1 MDNCT
6 VLDANEL
13 NGIAQLRGGFSVFV
27 GIVSLLLVMGT
38 LPTICFSRNRE
49 ICKKN
54 KLYSLHAYCCNPF
67 LWFALASTVTS
78 FSFALNFGNIYD
90 ETYCTF
96 SGYIIQTFE
105 SFDNWMT
112 LFFALYLVFY
122 ACCNGK
128 PLTDDPADMSSRLCY
143 LAHCCTVLVCV
154 ALFLLVTFVY
164 NMPPVIANAGGSYG
178 NSGPWCWIEGKGAQV
193 GFWYGLYWAFAIS
206 ATGFFILA
214 TVLFLCG
221 YDNFFLRNGCTNFFH
236 RIGCD
241 KVNNFLGRIRWS
253 LTSVIFASILLR
265 VYIVHIGLSILESV
279 IRLADIRDCSV
290 IVDMWRAYA
299 VLTPLSKL
307 PLVLIATLFVTAR
320 LTSKPD
326 VESAT
331 EELTHLASD
340 EY

>member
-1 MDNCT
+1 MTTMDNCT

-13 NGIAQLRGGFSVFV
+13 NGIATLRGAFSLSV
-27 GIVSLLLVMGT
+27 GIVSLLLV
-38 LPTICFSRNRE
+38 ICFTAPTFLSRRTKDLWDE
-49 ICKKN
+49 N
-54 KLYSLHAYCCNPF
+54 KLYALHDYCCNPF

-78 FSFALNFGNIYD
+78 FSFALNLGNIHD
-90 ETYCTF
+90 ESYCTF

-112 LFFALYLVFY
+112 LFFAWYLVFY

-128 PLTDDPADMSSRLCY
+128 PLTDDPADMSPGLCY

-154 ALFLLVTFVY
+154 ALFLFVSFLY
-164 NMPPVIANAGGSYG
+164 NMPPAIANAGGSYG
-178 NSGPWCWIEGKGAQV
+178 NSGPWCWIEGVGAQV
-193 GFWYGLYWAFAIS
+193 GFWYVLYWVVAFF
-206 ATGFFILA
+206 ATVGFILA
-214 TVLFLCG
+214 TVVFLCG
-221 YDNFFLRNGCTNFFH
+221 YDKYFR
-236 RIGCD
+236 
-241 KVNNFLGRIRWS
+241 RIRWS
-253 LTSVIFASILLR
+253 LAIFLFASILLR

-299 VLTPLSKL
+299 ILTPLSKL
-307 PLVLIATLFVTAR
+307 PLVIIATLFVTAQR

-331 EELTHLASD
+331 EDTTHLASD